1 MDRVKSAGI
10 SHANEEAGYRRQFLY
25 PLTAVLVAAAAVM
38 IGLLVWLTV
47 VTDTR
52 ESAREHEMARMLVAS
67 RLDFL
72 KRNLSDYATWDD
84 AVANLVI
91 DVDEPWAT
99 DNIGPYLF
107 EAQGYEHSFVIDG
120 RDRTVYGSDGDQV
133 TAASAE
139 SVLGPTLRRVLADMR
154 RAPHGADVRRGGQVM
169 VGERL
174 AVFSI
179 AAIIPHPGKVALPP
193 GPASYL
199 LLIDIL
205 SPEQLTQLGR
215 ERGLVGLHFRPAMA
229 AERDAAGSLGLRMTG
244 SDQVG
249 VLNWVAAEPGTT
261 MRHRALPVLGLLIL
275 ILAFV
280 AARILRRC
288 RTSIEQTRLAIER
301 SAADAQSART
311 ALAALTDARSAAA
324 SADADAK
331 ARLEA
336 TVAKVRQD
344 NDALSARVSASRATA
359 LTEARGE
366 LDRDLAPV
374 LATLAQQGKML
385 AVASER
391 MREQAGRLGALV
403 TAATASV
410 GETQR
415 CLETLVPDAA
425 TCARAGDQID
435 REAADGLVEVRT
447 AAADAGRVGGSV
459 AALAGALD
467 EVESVVDAID
477 SLAKQTNML
486 ALNARIEAAR
496 SGDAGDGF
504 AVVAREIKVLADG
517 TSDLTKK
524 VSAQLAALRGRASN
538 TVGLVGVITD
548 AMHRTEAASS
558 AIGDAVRRQVDGM
571 TRIRGGIDR
580 VADAGHATAS
590 AIGDARLA
598 VAAGHEAADRMD
610 EVAMQ
615 LSETLRSLD
624 AGVATFVRHLEAA

>member
-1 MDRVKSAGI
+1 MRRAGI
-10 SHANEEAGYRRQFLY
+10 NHAAGEADYRRHFLY
-25 PLTAVLVAAAAVM
+25 PLAAVLVAATAVM
-38 IGLLVWLTV
+38 IALLVWLTV
-47 VTDTR
+47 VTDAREAAR
-52 ESAREHEMARMLVAS
+52 ESEMARLLVAG

-84 AVANLVI
+84 SVAHLVI

-120 RDRTVYGSDGDQV
+120 RDRTVYASDGDHV
-133 TAASAE
+133 TTTTAE
-139 SVLGPTLRRVLADMR
+139 SVMGPMLRTVLADMR
-154 RAPHGADVRRGGQVM
+154 RVPPGADVRRAGQVM
-169 VGERL
+169 IGGRL
-174 AVFSI
+174 AVFSM

-199 LLIDIL
+199 LLVDIL
-205 SPEQLTQLGR
+205 SPDQLAALGE
-215 ERGLVGLHFRPAMA
+215 ERGLVGLRFRPAA
-229 AERDAAGSLGLRMTG
+229 PGEPDAVGSLRLRMTG
-244 SDQVG
+244 SDQIG
-249 VLNWVAAEPGTT
+249 TLQWTAARPGTT

-280 AARILRRC
+280 AARVLRRC
-288 RTSIEQTRLAIER
+288 RLSIEQTRLATER
-301 SAADAQSART
+301 ADADAQDART
-311 ALAALTDARSAAA
+311 ALAALTDARNAAA
-324 SADADAK
+324 VADEEAK
-331 ARLEA
+331 LRLEE
-336 TVAKVRQD
+336 TVMRVRRE

-366 LDRDLAPV
+366 LERDLAPV
-374 LATLAQQGKML
+374 LATLGQQGQML

-425 TCARAGDQID
+425 SCARAGDQID

-447 AAADAGRVGGSV
+447 AGADAGRVGGSV

-467 EVESVVDAID
+467 EVDTVVDAID
-477 SLAKQTNML
+477 ALAKQTNML

-524 VSAQLAALRGRASN
+524 VSAQLAALRGRASD
-538 TVGLVGVITD
+538 TVGLVGTITN

-580 VADAGHATAS
+580 VADAGRATAS
-590 AIGDARLA
+590 AIGDARSA

-624 AGVATFVRHLEAA
+624 VGVATFVRHLEAA